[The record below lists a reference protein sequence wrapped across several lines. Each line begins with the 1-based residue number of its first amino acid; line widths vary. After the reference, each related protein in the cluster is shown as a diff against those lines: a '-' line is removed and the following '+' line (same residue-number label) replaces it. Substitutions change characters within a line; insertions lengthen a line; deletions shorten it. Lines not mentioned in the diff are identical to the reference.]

1 MRRSELR
8 VHAFLPYSHANGPG
22 LRCVLWVQGCTLGCP
37 GCYNPD
43 THSLANGSLVGVDT
57 LFEQIQALQGQVEG
71 LTVSGGEPLQQ
82 ARPLAALLQRLR
94 VETSLSILVFTGFN
108 MPEIE
113 RVPETEAI
121 LASIDVLI
129 AGRYQA
135 ELRLARDLR
144 GSSNKTVYFLTK
156 RYTPQ
161 DLEKVPHT
169 EAIIT
174 PQGEILITGI
184 DGAADA

>member
-1 MRRSELR
+1 
-8 VHAFLPYSHANGPG
+8 
-22 LRCVLWVQGCTLGCP
+22 
-37 GCYNPD
+37 
-43 THSLANGSLVGVDT
+43 
-57 LFEQIQALQGQVEG
+57 
-71 LTVSGGEPLQQ
+71 
-82 ARPLAALLQRLR
+82 LAALLQRLR